1 MIIVPIFFKSGN
13 IVLPGDIVA
22 EGNYR
27 VSGGVTKTD
36 NRYVSLYL
44 GIFRI
49 EKDGSLSVIPFKH
62 IYIPEVGDIVVGK
75 IRDVGV
81 TSWLVDINSPYPAVL
96 QLSEALSR
104 PIDVTRVDLRQYLD
118 IGDVIVARVIE
129 FDYLRDPVLTIK
141 ESRLGRVTEGLL
153 LEFQPFLVYKVLESR
168 LKLIEEVKSKLKC
181 DIIVGKN
188 GRVVVMGAKDKL
200 LRIVDVLLMIFEDF
214 SAGST
219 GRIKK
224 HISRLKD

>member
-1 MIIVPIFFKSGN
+1 MIIVPIFLKSGS

-27 VSGGVTKTD
+27 ISGGIMKTND
-36 NRYVSLYL
+36 KYTSLYL
-44 GIFRI
+44 GIFRV
-49 EKDGSLSVIPFKH
+49 EKNRVLSVVPFKH
-62 IYIPEVGDIVVGK
+62 IYIPEIGDIVVGK

-104 PIDVTRVDLRQYLD
+104 PIDITRVDLRQYLD

-129 FDYLRDPVLTIK
+129 FDYLRDPILTIK

-168 LKLIEEVKSKLKC
+168 LKLIDEVKSKLKC

-219 GRIKK
+219 ERIKK
-224 HISRLKD
+224 HISKLKD